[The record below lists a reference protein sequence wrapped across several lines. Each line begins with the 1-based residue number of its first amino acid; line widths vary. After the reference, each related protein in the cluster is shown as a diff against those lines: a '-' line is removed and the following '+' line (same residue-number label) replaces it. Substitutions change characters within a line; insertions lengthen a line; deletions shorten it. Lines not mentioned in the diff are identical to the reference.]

1 MRVVAALVLLAGVA
15 HADDAVDPN
24 AAQQASEANLETK
37 GPRAGVT
44 LAAALG
50 GGMIISQGKTANVP
64 TLDLRL
70 GHVANASTVVTAE
83 IVGGTYAH
91 KTTGT
96 HLDGEVNLL
105 IGAQVYIAPSVW
117 LRGAGGL
124 GVHTT
129 EDDMGRKT
137 GAGLS
142 GLGGAGIDLVRWHYA
157 VLGLESFYSGTFAKG
172 GYVSLGGL
180 AVGLSYY

>member
-1 MRVVAALVLLAGVA
+1 MRVLAAVVLVGGVA
-15 HADDAVDPN
+15 YADEPVDPN
-24 AAQQASEANLETK
+24 AAQEASEANLETK
-37 GPRAGVT
+37 APRVGVT
-44 LAAALG
+44 MAGALG
-50 GGMIISQGKTANVP
+50 GGMIISQSKTANVG

-70 GHVANASTVVTAE
+70 GHVANASTVVTIE
-83 IVGGTYAH
+83 LVGGTYAH
-91 KTTGT
+91 KTTST
-96 HLDGEVNLL
+96 HIDGEGNVLV
-105 IGAQVYIAPSVW
+105 GAQVYIAPSVW

-137 GAGLS
+137 GGGLS

-157 VLGLESFYSGTFAKG
+157 VLGIETFYSGTFAKG

-180 AVGLSYY
+180 ALGLSYY

>member
-1 MRVVAALVLLAGVA
+1 MAG
-15 HADDAVDPN
+15 
-24 AAQQASEANLETK
+24 
-37 GPRAGVT
+37 
-44 LAAALG
+44 ALG

-70 GHVANASTVVTAE
+70 GHVANASTVVTVE
-83 IVGGTYAH
+83 LVGGTYAH

-96 HLDGEVNLL
+96 HIDGEGNLL
-105 IGAQVYIAPSVW
+105 VGAQVYIAPSVW

-137 GAGLS
+137 GSGLS

-157 VLGLESFYSGTFAKG
+157 VLGIEGFYSGTFAKG

-180 AVGLSYY
+180 ALGLSYY

>member
-1 MRVVAALVLLAGVA
+1 MKALLALVAFGGA
-15 HADDAVDPN
+15 ASADDAVDHN
-24 AAQQASEANLETK
+24 AAQEASEANLESK
-37 GPRAGVT
+37 APRAGVT
-44 LAAALG
+44 MAGALG

-70 GHVANASTVVTAE
+70 GHVANASTVVTVE
-83 IVGGTYAH
+83 LVGGTYAH

-96 HLDGEVNLL
+96 HIDGEGNLL
-105 IGAQVYIAPSVW
+105 VGAQVYIAPSVW

-137 GAGLS
+137 GSGLS

-157 VLGLESFYSGTFAKG
+157 VLGIEGFYSGTFAKG

-180 AVGLSYY
+180 ALGLSYY